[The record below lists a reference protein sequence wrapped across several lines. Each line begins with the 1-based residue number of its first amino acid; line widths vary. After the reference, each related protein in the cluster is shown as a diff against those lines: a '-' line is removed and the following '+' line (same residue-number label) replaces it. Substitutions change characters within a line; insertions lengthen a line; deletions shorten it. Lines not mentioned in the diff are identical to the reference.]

1 MLSVQVSVSIVDD
14 NLLERP
20 EIFFGTL
27 MQTESSAML
36 ASSVSNITIVDNDGN
51 YKYINEDHS
60 VTELIAAN

>member
-1 MLSVQVSVSIVDD
+1 MRSVQVSVFLVDD

-36 ASSVSNITIVDNDGN
+36 ASSVSNITIVDDDGN
-51 YKYINEDHS
+51 YNYSSIHK
-60 VTELIAAN
+60 